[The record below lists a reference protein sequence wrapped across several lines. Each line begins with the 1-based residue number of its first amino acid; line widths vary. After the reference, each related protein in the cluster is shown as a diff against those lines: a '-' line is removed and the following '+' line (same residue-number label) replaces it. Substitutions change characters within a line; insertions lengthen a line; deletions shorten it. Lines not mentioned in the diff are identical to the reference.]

1 MSLVVFFLCK
11 KVVLLIFFSWIH
23 LKVLFFQVDPLKIE
37 HCWCVTWGGVS
48 NYVKVMLECKHL
60 RYRGI
65 HPQYLIWTCYA
76 LHPLVHERHI
86 NTTLYPIYILIFS
99 SVLVWKHFRISIRF
113 AMSVGSFCGCLN
125 LHSDHFLLTCSMSP
139 MGKSSSFHQNLPQKM
154 KCQHSKNTKTAEKV
168 WHVSL
173 KAIMSTHLRVLLFA
187 GCASGPCQ
195 RLAKGS
201 SWKKRGGAC
210 QKQRRARVASER
222 SRCGPRW
229 KKGDGKKPEAM
240 KVEDLRDVEI

>member
-1 MSLVVFFLCK
+1 
-11 KVVLLIFFSWIH
+11 
-23 LKVLFFQVDPLKIE
+23 
-37 HCWCVTWGGVS
+37 
-48 NYVKVMLECKHL
+48 
-60 RYRGI
+60 
-65 HPQYLIWTCYA
+65 
-76 LHPLVHERHI
+76 
-86 NTTLYPIYILIFS
+86 
-99 SVLVWKHFRISIRF
+99 
-113 AMSVGSFCGCLN
+113 MSVGSFCGCLN
-125 LHSDHFLLTCSMSP
+125 FKLAFRSSFAH
-139 MGKSSSFHQNLPQKM
+139 MGKSSSFHQNLPQK
-154 KCQHSKNTKTAEKV
+154 KWSAKLKSKKTAEKV

-240 KVEDLRDVEI
+240 KVEDLRDVKIQCYDIWTLWRYSKLNSMGLSSDLFFNGPSWKSQQWPYRVRGLHLD